1 MKFPH
6 LACMAA
12 IAVALAACQDRTPE
26 AVPAAAGASAPAAPA
41 PAPTPAAPA
50 LATDAWLGQW
60 NGPEGTYLQLAGSGG
75 QYEVTIRNLDGP
87 RTFPG
92 KAAGDARIEF
102 ERDGVK
108 ESLRATNGAETG
120 MKWLSEK
127 KNCLTVRSGE
137 GYCRD
142 S

>member
-26 AVPAAAGASAPAAPA
+26 AAPAAAGASAPAAPA
-41 PAPTPAAPA
+41 PAPA

-92 KAAGDARIEF
+92 KAAGDDRIEF

>member
-1 MKFPH
+1 MNIPR
-6 LACMAA
+6 LAS
-12 IAVALAACQDRTPE
+12 IAVIAGVVALSGCQDR
-26 AVPAAAGASAPAAPA
+26 AASVPP
-41 PAPTPAAPA
+41 
-50 LATDAWLGQW
+50 ATDAWLGQW
-60 NGPEGTYLQLAGSGG
+60 NGPEGTFLRLAGGGG

-92 KAAGDARIEF
+92 KAAGERIEF

-127 KNCLTVRSGE
+127 KDCLTVRAGE

-142 S
+142 A

>member
-1 MKFPH
+1 MKLH
-6 LACMAA
+6 RLACIAA
-12 IAVALAACQDRTPE
+12 ITGALALAACQDRTPE
-26 AVPAAAGASAPAAPA
+26 AAPAAGAGSPAGSAPAPVPA
-41 PAPTPAAPA
+41 P
-50 LATDAWLGQW
+50 ATDAWLGQW

-75 QYEVTIRNLDGP
+75 EYEVTIRNLDGP

-92 KAAGDARIEF
+92 KAVGERIEF

-127 KNCLTVRSGE
+127 KNCVTVRAGE